1 MTESQTLAIS
11 KKGRE
16 LKAQGID
23 VISLGLGESDFNT
36 PQFIKDAAIEAIN
49 KNYSHYPPVPG
60 YMELR
65 ETISKKFKRDNNLN
79 YKPGQIVVSTGAKQ
93 TLANVILCLINPG
106 DEVLLPTPYWVS
118 YSAIVKLAEGIPVTI
133 RAGIKTDFKVT
144 PDQIKAAINEKTK
157 VLLFSSPCNP
167 SGTVY
172 TGAELKAI
180 AEVIAQ
186 YPDIYIISDEIYEH
200 IIFDGKHESIAAFD
214 FIRDKVIT
222 VNGLSKGFA
231 MTGWRLGYMGAPEW
245 IAGACEKLQGQITSG
260 TCTISQMAAITA
272 LRAEPSSAL
281 EMRDAFK
288 KRRDRFLEL
297 LKEVPGFRTNIP
309 QGAFYIFPEVSSY
322 FGRELPQGISL
333 EGESKTKIINAN
345 DLCLYLLNEANVATV
360 PGDAFGEPDH
370 IRFSFVVSE
379 EKLAEAVERIKKA
392 LRKLR

>member
-360 PGDAFGEPDH
+360 PGDAFGEPD
-370 IRFSFVVSE
+370 RKSVV
-379 EKLAEAVERIKKA
+379 
-392 LRKLR
+392 